1 MTMTLGTSALLDPA
15 PAEGPLA
22 IDSLLYKQLDAGG
35 SDLHI
40 SDGQQP
46 WLTVLGQTQRMGGN
60 YQAFDPRTI
69 ERVLKP
75 MVPEDE
81 WADFL
86 REKRLDYSYDT
97 QRSSFRAH
105 LGISDG
111 HPYGVFRAIP
121 HTIPGIDDEKV
132 ELPDSV
138 RALVDA
144 EHGLHIFSGVT
155 GSGKTTT
162 QAILL
167 QEMNRKHPRKII
179 MLENPR
185 EFRHHSDKSLI
196 IQREIG
202 KRRDVATFAQGIEDA
217 MREAPDVIVIGEMR
231 DPETMAAAL
240 RAASSGHLVL
250 ATIHAES
257 ATDVPTR
264 ILDSMPEG
272 RLNDV
277 RSQLSRT
284 LKTVIYQKLI
294 MRKGNKGRALASE
307 VLVTNQIIRNQIR
320 ENNLQGISAQMR
332 LNGSGCLTFEDAVA
346 GLINR
351 GIINESDGIKAE
363 LEPGTVKSAL
373 KRI

>member
-1 MTMTLGTSALLDPA
+1 MTTTAVGTTALLKSG
-15 PAEGPLA
+15 ESLA
-22 IDSLLYKQLDAGG
+22 IDALLYKQLDAGA

-40 SDGQQP
+40 SDGQKP
-46 WLTVLGQTQRMGGN
+46 WLTVLGQTQRMNGD
-60 YQAFDPRTI
+60 YHAFDPTTI
-69 ERVLKP
+69 ERVLRP
-75 MVPEDE
+75 MVPDE
-81 WADFL
+81 EWLDFL

-97 QRSSFRAH
+97 PRSSFRAH

-111 HPYGVFRAIP
+111 QPYGVFRAIP
-121 HTIPGIDDEKV
+121 HTIPDIEDESV
-132 ELPDSV
+132 VLPGSV

-167 QEMNRKHPRKII
+167 QAMNRKHGRKII

-185 EFRHHSDKSLI
+185 EFRYHSDKSLI

-202 KRRDVATFAQGIEDA
+202 KRRDVSTFAQGIEDA

-231 DPETMAAAL
+231 DPETMGAAL

-284 LKTVIYQKLI
+284 LRTVIYQKLI
-294 MRKGNKGRALASE
+294 MTKGNKGRALASE

-320 ENNLQGISAQMR
+320 QNNLEGINAQMR

-346 GLINR
+346 ELINR
-351 GIINESDGIKAE
+351 GTINESDGVKSE
-363 LEPGTVKSAL
+363 LEPGSVRSAL
-373 KRI
+373 KKL

>member
-1 MTMTLGTSALLDPA
+1 MTTALGTSALLDPA
-15 PAEGPLA
+15 SAEGPLA
-22 IDSLLYKQLDAGG
+22 IDSLLYKQLDAGA

-40 SDGQQP
+40 SDGQKP
-46 WLTVLGQTQRMGGN
+46 WLTVLGKTQRMEGN
-60 YQAFDPRTI
+60 YQAFDPMTI

-75 MVPEDE
+75 MVSDEEWED
-81 WADFL
+81 FR

-97 QRSSFRAH
+97 PRSSFRAH

-111 HPYGVFRAIP
+111 QPYGVFRAIP
-121 HTIPGIDDEKV
+121 HTIPDIEDENV
-132 ELPDSV
+132 VLPDSV
-138 RALVDA
+138 CALVDA

-167 QEMNRKHPRKII
+167 QAMNRKHARKII

-185 EFRHHSDKSLI
+185 EFRHPSDKSLI
-196 IQREIG
+196 MQREIG
-202 KRRDVATFAQGIEDA
+202 KRRDVTTFAQGIEDA

-351 GIINESDGIKAE
+351 GIINESDGIKSE